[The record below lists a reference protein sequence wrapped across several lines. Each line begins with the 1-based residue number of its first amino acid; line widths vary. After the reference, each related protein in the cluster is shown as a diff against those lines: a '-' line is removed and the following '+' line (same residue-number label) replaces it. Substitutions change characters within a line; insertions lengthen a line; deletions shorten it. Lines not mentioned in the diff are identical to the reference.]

1 MRLHPEQIQ
10 KISKMVLKKIKG
22 SEHVTFKVSEEKIL
36 EKIAGVITKN
46 MHEESKL
53 DEEAQKKMD
62 QFRSQIKSGDL
73 DEHRAFQM
81 IKKQLAKEKK
91 FIL

>member
-1 MRLHPEQIQ
+1 M
-10 KISKMVLKKIKG
+10 
-22 SEHVTFKVSEEKIL
+22 F
-36 EKIAGVITKN
+36 
-46 MHEESKL
+46 EESKL

-62 QFRSQIKSGDL
+62 QARSQIKSGDL

-91 FIL
+91 FVL

>member
-22 SEHVTFKVSEEKIL
+22 SGYVTFKVSEEKIF
-36 EKIAGVITKN
+36 EKIVGVITKN
-46 MHEESKL
+46 MFEESKL

-62 QFRSQIKSGDL
+62 QARSQIKSGDL

-91 FIL
+91 FVL